1 MPRGGKRE
9 GAGRKPTGNPPKTV
23 VRRIPVEIAD
33 QLEKFE
39 QLINELAERSD
50 QVKRIGDFKVYK
62 LKGKLVI
69 RVDELVEAGIIT
81 LE

>member
-23 VRRIPVEIAD
+23 VRRIPIEIAD
-33 QLEKFE
+33 RLEEIE
-39 QLINELAERSD
+39 QLIKEKP
-50 QVKRIGDFKVYK
+50 QPKQIKDFKVYK

-69 RVDELVEAGIIT
+69 NVDDLIAAGLISDQD
-81 LE
+81 